1 MSNEQSFMKKSNKS
15 KEKYCG
21 DGNLVTKRKSIYDNF
36 RIIEKKTFKLL
47 FWFNVKKLIEI
58 EFLKFFKA
66 RLV

>member
-21 DGNLVTKRKSIYDNF
+21 DGNLVTRRKSIYDNF

-47 FWFNVKKLIEI
+47 F
-58 EFLKFFKA
+58 
-66 RLV
+66 

>member
-36 RIIEKKTFKLL
+36 RIIEKKLL
-47 FWFNVKKLIEI
+47 NYCFDLT
-58 EFLKFFKA
+58 LKN
-66 RLV
+66 